1 MSTHAEF
8 GRRHMHIVYLYI
20 VTIVS
25 DKAHVY
31 DWIQVVFFPVSLLN
45 QIAMVNSNMHLL
57 NIWTVITAIFIC
69 ELIYKM

>member
-25 DKAHVY
+25 DKAHLN
-31 DWIQVVFFPVSLLN
+31 DLIQVVLSLSLLN
-45 QIAMVNSNMHLL
+45 QIAMVNSNMH
-57 NIWTVITAIFIC
+57 F
-69 ELIYKM
+69 

>member
-25 DKAHVY
+25 DKAHLN
-31 DWIQVVFFPVSLLN
+31 DLIQVVLSLSLLN
-45 QIAMVNSNMHLL
+45 QIAMVNSNMHF
-57 NIWTVITAIFIC
+57 WTNGQW
-69 ELIYKM
+69 

>member
-25 DKAHVY
+25 DKAHLY
-31 DWIQVVFFPVSLLN
+31 DLIQVVFPISLLN

-69 ELIYKM
+69 DLI